1 MTIKCGYIIRG
12 EHAGKWW
19 EITRQPQSKEHYIL
33 TIGGEFWS
41 SSDNMR
47 FLLDEVTALDHLPR

>member
-12 EHAGKWW
+12 KRAGQWW
-19 EITRQPQSKEHYIL
+19 EITRQPQSKEHYML

-41 SSDNMR
+41 SSDNVR
-47 FLLDEVTALDHLPR
+47 SLLDEVTALDKLPR